1 VTVDNATESDSE
13 RFRGGLSMNLDRI
26 MRELDRL
33 ISIRAIIVGALVLFV
48 VIIIGGYYGF

>member
-1 VTVDNATESDSE
+1 
-13 RFRGGLSMNLDRI
+13 MNLDRI

-33 ISIRAIIVGALVLFV
+33 ISIRATIVGALVLFV